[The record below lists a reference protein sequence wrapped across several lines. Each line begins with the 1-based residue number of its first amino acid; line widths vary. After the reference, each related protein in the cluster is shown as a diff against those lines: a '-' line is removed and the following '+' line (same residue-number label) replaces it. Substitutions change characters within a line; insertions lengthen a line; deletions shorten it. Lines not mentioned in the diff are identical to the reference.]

1 MVRPWFETRLKYLLL
16 ASPHFVVVR
25 SSRSRGGTLRRW
37 LVAILLVSKLSPSAP
52 ALAAAPKLA
61 VFDLELID
69 TSVEG
74 DAPSP
79 KAVQDR
85 LMRAGDQLRKE
96 LAQSGKFEIVDIA
109 PVKAAA
115 HDSNLQACGGCDLKF
130 AQTLGADLV
139 LTGVVRK
146 ISDLIINI
154 SLFVRDVPSGRLVTA
169 MNADMRGDTDESWSR
184 TTSYLVRNRLL
195 APNYGA
201 PQ

>member
-1 MVRPWFETRLKYLLL
+1 M
-16 ASPHFVVVR
+16 
-25 SSRSRGGTLRRW
+25 RGW
-37 LVAILLVSKLSPSAP
+37 LVAILLAATLSAP
-52 ALAAAPKLA
+52 ADANPPKLA

-74 DAPSP
+74 DAKSP

-85 LMRAGDQLRKE
+85 LVRAGDQLRRE

-109 PVKAAA
+109 PVNVAA
-115 HDSNLQACGGCDLKF
+115 HDSNLQACGGCDVKF
-130 AQTLGADLV
+130 AQQLGADLA

-146 ISDLIINI
+146 ISNLFVNI
-154 SLFVRDVPSGRLVTA
+154 SLFVRDVPSGRLVSA
-169 MNADMRGDTDESWSR
+169 MNADLRGDTDESWSR
-184 TTSYLVRNRLL
+184 ATSYLVRDRLL

>member
-1 MVRPWFETRLKYLLL
+1 M
-16 ASPHFVVVR
+16 
-25 SSRSRGGTLRRW
+25 RGW
-37 LVAILLVSKLSPSAP
+37 LVAILLAATLSAP
-52 ALAAAPKLA
+52 ADANPPKLA

-74 DAPSP
+74 DAKSP

-85 LMRAGDQLRKE
+85 LVRAGDQLRRE

-109 PVKAAA
+109 PVNVAA
-115 HDSNLQACGGCDLKF
+115 HDSNLQACGGCDVKF
-130 AQTLGADLV
+130 AQQLGADLA

-146 ISDLIINI
+146 ISNLIVNI
-154 SLFVRDVPSGRLVTA
+154 SLFVRDVPSGRLVSA
-169 MNADMRGDTDESWSR
+169 MNADLRGDTDESWSR
-184 TTSYLVRNRLL
+184 ATSYLVRDRLL

>member
-1 MVRPWFETRLKYLLL
+1 MRGWL
-16 ASPHFVVVR
+16 A
-25 SSRSRGGTLRRW
+25 
-37 LVAILLVSKLSPSAP
+37 AILLVSVLSAP
-52 ALAAAPKLA
+52 AFAAPPKLA

-69 TSVEG
+69 TSVDG
-74 DAPSP
+74 DAPPP

-85 LMRAGDQLRKE
+85 AMRAGDQLRRE

-109 PVKAAA
+109 PVGAAA
-115 HDSNLQACGGCDLKF
+115 HDSNLQSCGGCDVKF
-130 AQTLGADLV
+130 ARELGADLV

-146 ISDLIINI
+146 ISNLILNI

-184 TTSYLVRNRLL
+184 TTNYLVRNRLL

-201 PQ
+201 PQSQ